1 MTITFVVPGKPEG
14 KQRPKGTKTGRHYTP
29 KKTVDYEKKIRA
41 CYSIQGGK
49 RFEGAVFVGVTA
61 YMPIPKNTTKKE
73 RALIEAGELL
83 PTKKPD
89 VDNVLKVVLDA
100 LNGIA
105 YDDDKQ
111 VTRSLSRKRYA
122 YGDHKT
128 ECIVVTIMEDTADDY

>member
-1 MTITFVVPGKPEG
+1 MTITFTVPGKPFG

-29 KKTVDYEKKIRA
+29 KKTVDYEKKIKA
-41 CYSIQGGK
+41 CYALQGGQH
-49 RFEGAVFVGVTA
+49 FEGAVFVGVTA

-73 RALIEAGELL
+73 RALIEAGKLL

-100 LNGIA
+100 LNGVA

-111 VTRSLSRKRYA
+111 VTSSLLRKRYA
-122 YGDHKT
+122 YGDFKS
-128 ECIVVTIMEDTADDY
+128 ECIVVTIREDIADDY